1 MKTVHRKHIN
11 PAHGS
16 RSVERFFSAHPA
28 ITALDLLIPDTHG
41 ILRGKRIPR
50 AQLAKVFADG
60 VCLPGSLFGMDITG
74 ATVEASG
81 LGFVEGD
88 ADRLC
93 RPIPDTLA
101 PVPWEANRAQL
112 LMTMFEAD
120 GAPFFADPR
129 QVLAGMLTRFKSLG
143 LTPVTAVELEFYL
156 LDPRSARNGIPQPAI
171 AEDTHNRAHT
181 TQVYGMAEL
190 DDFAGFLD
198 AVLAACTAQRI
209 PASGCVS
216 EYAPGQYE
224 INLEHQPDALTAC
237 DHAILLKRVVKAVA
251 RKRGL
256 LASFMAKPFMDLA
269 GSGTH
274 IHLSLLD
281 QQGRNVFSRDR
292 IERNTALG
300 HSIAGVL
307 ATLPESFALLAP
319 NANSYRRFRPD
330 SFVPQS
336 ACWGVNN
343 RTVAVRVPAG
353 PQAARRI
360 EHRVAGA
367 DANPYLVMAALLA
380 GVHHGLTGR
389 LTPPPPA
396 RGNAAEEPGRALPG
410 TWQSALD
417 RYARGRVLGGYLGTG
432 FRRAYLACQQAEHT
446 RFMAE
451 ITPLEYAWY
460 LRTL

>member
-1 MKTVHRKHIN
+1 MKTVVHRKHIN
-11 PAHGS
+11 PA
-16 RSVERFFSAHPA
+16 RSVERFLRAHPA
-28 ITALDLLIPDTHG
+28 ITAVDLLIPDTHG
-41 ILRGKRIPR
+41 ILRGKRIP
-50 AQLAKVFADG
+50 ATQLAKTFAEG

-81 LGFVEGD
+81 LGFTEGD

-93 RPIPDTLA
+93 RVIPETLA
-101 PVPWEANRAQL
+101 PAPWARGRAQV
-112 LMTMFEAD
+112 LMTMFESD

-129 QVLAGMLTRFKSLG
+129 QVLAGVLARFKALG

-156 LDPRSARNGIPQPAI
+156 LDPRRAHDGQPQPAI
-171 AEDTHNRAHT
+171 AEGSRTRART
-181 TQVYGMAEL
+181 TQVYGMTEL

-198 AVLAACTAQRI
+198 AVLAACAAQGV

-224 INLEHQPDALTAC
+224 INLEHRPDALAAC
-237 DHAILLKRVVKAVA
+237 DQAILLKRAVKAVA
-251 RKRGL
+251 RQRGL
-256 LASFMAKPFMDLA
+256 VASFMAKPFMQLA

-274 IHLSLLD
+274 VHLSLQD
-281 QQGRNVFSRDR
+281 ARGRNVFAQGD
-292 IERNTALG
+292 IAANAALR

-307 ATLPESFALLAP
+307 ATLAESLALLAP

-330 SFVPQS
+330 SFVPLS

-360 EHRVAGA
+360 EHRIAGA

-380 GVHHGLTGR
+380 GVHHGLTR
-389 LTPPPPA
+389 QLVPPPPVSGDA
-396 RGNAAEEPGRALPG
+396 SAKPGRALPG
-410 TWQSALD
+410 TWESALEHH
-417 RYARGRVLGGYLGTG
+417 ARGRLLAGYLGG
-432 FRRAYLACQQAEHT
+432 DFRRVYLACQRAEHA

-451 ITPLEYAWY
+451 ITPLEYTWY
-460 LRTL
+460 LRSL